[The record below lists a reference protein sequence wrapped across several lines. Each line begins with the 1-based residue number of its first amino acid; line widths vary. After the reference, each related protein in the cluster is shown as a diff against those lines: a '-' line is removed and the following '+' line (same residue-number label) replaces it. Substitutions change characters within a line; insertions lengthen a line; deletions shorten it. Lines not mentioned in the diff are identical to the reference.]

1 MKANTIKRSLISVN
15 NSYEGE
21 PIERE
26 LEKIMS
32 EGTELA
38 VTGPPIYTAKKDGV
52 LPEYNIR
59 TDRFDIGQ
67 EAMGKINIQRMNYK
81 PWEDKPE
88 GGSEG
93 ESKGSSEGGSEGG
106 SE

>member
-1 MKANTIKRSLISVN
+1 MKANTKIKSLIEVN

-32 EGTELA
+32 EGTDLA

-67 EAMGKINIQRMNYK
+67 DAMGKVNIQRMNYK
-81 PWEDKPE
+81 PWEKKP
-88 GGSEG
+88 
-93 ESKGSSEGGSEGG
+93 EGGSEGG
-106 SE
+106 SENDSE